1 LNYAVDLHSNNFLIA
16 YRDETD
22 RIRRKRYYFN
32 RNGLK
37 EFKEILTKDDVVA
50 IESTVNAYYFYD
62 QIDPAVKEVKI
73 INPVRFKIVCESS
86 SKCDRKDTAA
96 ILMFLE
102 LGMLPEINVPRQE
115 VRILRG
121 LFSTYL
127 MLNRDKTA
135 SKNRVHS
142 ILKAN
147 GVFISKTDS
156 FSDRGR
162 EQISKIAFSDDD
174 QLQLN
179 LLLSHVDRLEQDIVQ
194 IKQKILSYSF
204 VFREELEI
212 LMTIPG
218 ISLFI
223 GMAIMTDIADINNFK
238 NAKKLSSYLGIVPK
252 SKESNQKV
260 RYGKITKKG
269 RKVARA
275 FVSQMIFHFI
285 NSNDFYT
292 EFYEEKKKAKGSG
305 KAIVAMM
312 RKLAVIIYHMLKKK
326 QNYYHINEELH
337 KRKLDEWLRLLDQMR
352 SLTGVQLDKWEN
364 EIRIKYDLVYRSRK
378 IADLKKPA

>member
-16 YRDETD
+16 YWDETG

-37 EFKEILTKDDVVA
+37 DFKEILTKDDVVA
-50 IESTVNAYYFYD
+50 VESTVNAYYFYD
-62 QIDPAVKEVKI
+62 QIHPTVKEVKI

-102 LGMLPEINVPRQE
+102 LGMLPEIKIPRQE
-115 VRILRG
+115 VRVLRG

-147 GVFISKTDS
+147 GVFISKTDA
-156 FSDRGR
+156 FSEKGR
-162 EQISKIAFSDDD
+162 AQIGKTAFSDDD
-174 QLQLN
+174 QLQLDV
-179 LLLSHVDRLEQDIVQ
+179 LLSHVDRLEKDIAQ
-194 IKQKILSYSF
+194 IKERILSYSF

-238 NAKKLSSYLGIVPK
+238 NARKLSSYLGIVPK
-252 SKESNQKV
+252 SRESNQKV

-275 FVSQMIFHFI
+275 FMSQMVFHFI

-312 RKLAVIIYHMLKKK
+312 RKLAVIVYHMLKKK

-337 KRKLDEWLRLLDQMR
+337 KRKLHEWLRILNQMR
-352 SLTGVQLDKWEN
+352 SLTGDQLDKWEN

-378 IADLKKPA
+378 IAELKKPA